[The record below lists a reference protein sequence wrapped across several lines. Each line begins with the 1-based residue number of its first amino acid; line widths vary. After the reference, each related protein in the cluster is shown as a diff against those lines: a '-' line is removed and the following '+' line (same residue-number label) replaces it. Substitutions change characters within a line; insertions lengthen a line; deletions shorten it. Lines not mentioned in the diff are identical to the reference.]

1 MWFVAAVAAAAA
13 LGSTGCRE
21 DPAGPGGLGQADLSV
36 SATQDLAAASA
47 GDLARSGDL
56 RPAADLLITIP
67 NPPAMPNTDSYCLSR
82 WTSKTDATGIQVVVR
97 VDEYRGVRTGRN
109 GPHEYIHGTIVRT
122 PWLFEAGTIDTT
134 NVEISMNVQTPTDMH
149 GLPMEV
155 PVAAGD
161 YVEVEGEYIP
171 AAYAS
176 ASTAKGPAAVIH
188 FTHDPCGYAVLNG
201 KKYPQPRVAVPSGD
215 FCRRLAPLHVVCCR
229 SKDSSRV
236 PP

>member
-1 MWFVAAVAAAAA
+1 MRFQKRGMWFGAAAVPLAPIVALAA
-13 LGSTGCRE
+13 LAVVAVLGAAGCRE
-21 DPAGPGGLGQADLSV
+21 EPGGPAQPDRMDLAVSAQDLAGPG
-36 SATQDLAAASA
+36 A
-47 GDLARSGDL
+47 GDLARGGDL
-56 RPAADLLITIP
+56 RLAPDLFSSIP
-67 NPPAMPNTDSYCLSR
+67 NPPAMPNMDSYCLSR
-82 WTSKTDATGIQVVVR
+82 WTSKTDATGIQAVVR

-149 GLPMEV
+149 GLPMEI
-155 PVAAGD
+155 PVTAGD

-201 KKYPQPRVAVPSGD
+201 KKYP
-215 FCRRLAPLHVVCCR
+215 
-229 SKDSSRV
+229 
-236 PP
+236 

>member
-1 MWFVAAVAAAAA
+1 MRFHKRGRFFVAAVAGVAA
-13 LGSTGCRE
+13 LAALAVLGAAGCRE
-21 DPAGPGGLGQADLSV
+21 EPGGPSVTDRTDLAV
-36 SATQDLAAASA
+36 SAQDLAGPAS
-47 GDLARSGDL
+47 GDLGRSGDL
-56 RPAADLLITIP
+56 RIAPDLFVPIP

-82 WTSKTDATGIQVVVR
+82 WSSKSDATGIQVVVR

-201 KKYPQPRVAVPSGD
+201 KKYP
-215 FCRRLAPLHVVCCR
+215 
-229 SKDSSRV
+229 
-236 PP
+236 